1 MALGA
6 GVGTVLAMVM
16 RQGMIVAVAGVAGG
30 LIASAAL
37 MRYLTAMLFGVT
49 ASDPATF
56 LTLAAVM
63 SIVSALACYVPARRA
78 ARVDPLAAIRS
89 E

>member
-6 GVGTVLAMVM
+6 GVGAVLVMVM
-16 RQGMIVAVAGVAGG
+16 RQGMAVAGAGVAGG
-30 LIASAAL
+30 LIASVAL
-37 MRYLTAMLFGVT
+37 TRYLGAMLFGVT
-49 ASDPATF
+49 ARDPATF
-56 LTLAAVM
+56 VALAAVM

-78 ARVDPLAAIRS
+78 ARVDPLTAIRA